1 MNNFTTHSF
10 DNCSK
15 SAAHAKWVHNKE
27 NMFVN
32 RVSSDVEKFDELQSL
47 LSNTNMNQ
55 QGQGDSTKTCINEVV
70 DKICDLFKCTTK
82 RVFPTKNS
90 NSPCNKSDKPWFNKS
105 CLEKRKTFHTEK
117 NRYSFDKNKENRD
130 AMKKAC
136 KEFKQEKNK
145 SYKNHEQKLKNELR
159 KTSKQDSKTF
169 WKILN
174 RF

>member
-1 MNNFTTHSF
+1 
-10 DNCSK
+10 
-15 SAAHAKWVHNKE
+15 
-27 NMFVN
+27 MFVN

-47 LSNTNMNQ
+47 LSNTNINQ

-82 RVFPTKNS
+82 RVFPTKNR